1 MDVQYNID
9 SFYNNRAPED
19 DVEDVEDVRDTA
31 FRRISYIVVCSSI
44 FAINSI
50 ANYDLSISY

>member
-1 MDVQYNID
+1 MDVQYHID

-19 DVEDVEDVRDTA
+19 DVEDVRDTA
-31 FRRISYIVVCSSI
+31 FRRIPYIVVCSSI

>member
-9 SFYNNRAPED
+9 SFYNNRAP
-19 DVEDVEDVRDTA
+19 EDVEDVRDTA